1 MPRQVKFQTTLG
13 DFVIELFDHTPITTA
28 NFVDLV
34 QTGFYDGLHFHR
46 VIDNF
51 MCQFGCP
58 KSRDPNSASAGT
70 GGPAPGST
78 FEVPGQGK
86 IARNAGGN
94 IPDELVAQDTNAPF
108 TISMANTGAP
118 NSGGSQFFI
127 NTVHNKYL
135 DWFDRS
141 TPSKHPVFGKITSGQ
156 DVIMKISKCPKGRG
170 DRPNPPIQVIKA
182 TMLN

>member
-1 MPRQVKFQTTLG
+1 MPRRAKFETTMG
-13 DFVIELFDHTPITTA
+13 DFVVELFDHTPITSA
-28 NFVDLV
+28 NFEDLV
-34 QTGFYDGLHFHR
+34 RTGFYSGLSFHR

-58 KSRDPNSASAGT
+58 HSRDVNSPRAGT
-70 GGPAPGST
+70 GGPAPNSS

-86 IARNAGGN
+86 VTRNAGGN
-94 IPDELVAQDTNAPF
+94 IPDEFVAQDTNAPY
-108 TISMANTGAP
+108 TLSMANTGAP

-141 TPSKHPVFGKITSGQ
+141 TPSKHPVFGKIVSGKETI
-156 DVIMKISKCPKGRG
+156 DKISKCPKGRG
-170 DRPNPPIQVIKA
+170 DKPNPPIIVNKA
-182 TMLN
+182 SML